1 MVNYSAYSHFEI
13 TITPLL
19 FVGIVDFV
27 SIRLTH
33 EFPMFSARFKEDKW
47 ERDKEG
53 NYREKPSTF
62 PQETYDKV
70 MFFLCRMLLSCIDSS
85 RDELDASSY
94 PMVQDK
100 TTGANCPHSFHDTTF
115 VELVQPLLAILACKQ
130 CLPIICLQDLS
141 LQKVQPIWFSLH
153 RPKLSCTKNSFK
165 PSFLVLLRHLSITL
179 FVNKLPY
186 ITLTE

>member
-47 ERDKEG
+47 ERDEEG
-53 NYREKPSTF
+53 NYHEKPSMF

-70 MFFLCRMLLSCIDSS
+70 MFFYAECFSA
-85 RDELDASSY
+85 ASIVVG
-94 PMVQDK
+94 M
-100 TTGANCPHSFHDTTF
+100 N
-115 VELVQPLLAILACKQ
+115 
-130 CLPIICLQDLS
+130 
-141 LQKVQPIWFSLH
+141 
-153 RPKLSCTKNSFK
+153 
-165 PSFLVLLRHLSITL
+165 
-179 FVNKLPY
+179 
-186 ITLTE
+186 